1 MCIRD
6 RSRAS
11 WQLSL
16 LTSIGIAVGTVIP
29 YTIVGREL
37 GMMSMPGSFFLLLFV
52 TVIAYMALVTALKKM
67 FIRKYGEL
75 L

>member
-1 MCIRD
+1 M
-6 RSRAS
+6 
-11 WQLSL
+11 
-16 LTSIGIAVGTVIP
+16 GTVIP

-37 GMMSMPGSFFLLLFV
+37 GMMAMPGSFFLLLFV